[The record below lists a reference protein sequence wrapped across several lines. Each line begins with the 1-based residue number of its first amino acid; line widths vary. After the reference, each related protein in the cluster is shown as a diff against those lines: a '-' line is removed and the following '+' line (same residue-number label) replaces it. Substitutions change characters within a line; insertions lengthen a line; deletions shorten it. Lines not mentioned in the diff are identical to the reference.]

1 MDSHIILLLF
11 VPPLPQQRSESKVS
25 GVAPMARGASV
36 RPVSARAPKN
46 APKATPANR
55 YHVAR
60 FAKQVREK
68 ERERERWRGGRERER
83 RKWGR
88 GNTCTFTRIAS
99 YTRLTCFPSCLS
111 SPASLLQGGFGDE
124 ERNAIRTAH
133 GADDDHQVAGGV
145 SPVYG
150 PPEVL
155 NDEEQQASPS
165 FPKKWDV
172 YSYAAL
178 MYEVFAGEGYFQELK
193 VRMKRKEEET
203 DPPCRV
209 LCVVPY

>member
-1 MDSHIILLLF
+1 MHF
-11 VPPLPQQRSESKVS
+11 R
-25 GVAPMARGASV
+25 
-36 RPVSARAPKN
+36 
-46 APKATPANR
+46 
-55 YHVAR
+55 
-60 FAKQVREK
+60 
-68 ERERERWRGGRERER
+68 
-83 RKWGR
+83 
-88 GNTCTFTRIAS
+88 RIAG
-99 YTRLTCFPSCLS
+99 YTRLTWFLSCLFSPLFS
-111 SPASLLQGGFGDE
+111 SFLQGGFGDE

-178 MYEVFAGEGYFQELK
+178 MYEVFAGEGYFQDLK
-193 VRMKRKEEET
+193 VRVEKRRREDE
-203 DPPCRV
+203 PILSCA
-209 LCVVPY
+209 CVVPKVQRHHSNAWVL

>member
-1 MDSHIILLLF
+1 MGEEGGNACTFAVLPAILVLPGFCLAPLP
-11 VPPLPQQRSESKVS
+11 PPL
-25 GVAPMARGASV
+25 
-36 RPVSARAPKN
+36 
-46 APKATPANR
+46 
-55 YHVAR
+55 
-60 FAKQVREK
+60 F
-68 ERERERWRGGRERER
+68 
-83 RKWGR
+83 
-88 GNTCTFTRIAS
+88 
-99 YTRLTCFPSCLS
+99 S
-111 SPASLLQGGFGDE
+111 SFLQGGFGDE

-178 MYEVFAGEGYFQELK
+178 MYEVFAGEGYFQDLK
-193 VRMKRKEEET
+193 VRVEKREEEKT
-203 DPPCRV
+203 NPSCRV
-209 LCVVPY
+209 RVWYQRYKGTIVMRGCCKGNRKKETWGVLRCLCSAACVRIPWCVCVCVCMRSLVYVRVCVQYYTTVSTSHHMGHHG

>member
-1 MDSHIILLLF
+1 M
-11 VPPLPQQRSESKVS
+11 
-25 GVAPMARGASV
+25 
-36 RPVSARAPKN
+36 
-46 APKATPANR
+46 
-55 YHVAR
+55 
-60 FAKQVREK
+60 
-68 ERERERWRGGRERER
+68 
-83 RKWGR
+83 
-88 GNTCTFTRIAS
+88 
-99 YTRLTCFPSCLS
+99 FPSCLS

-193 VRMKRKEEET
+193 VRMPREEEKKRIREEEKKRRRG
-203 DPPCRV
+203 DEPILSCA
-209 LCVVPY
+209 CVAPSYFSNAWML